1 MTPPRAWRRS
11 STSASRPGPGPS
23 EARGV
28 NELRGKVAVVTG
40 AASGIG
46 YALCERF
53 AAEGMHVVMADVAP
67 DRLEAA
73 TGQVEGGDGAE
84 VLGVPTDVKRWDDV
98 ENLAARAYER
108 FGGVHLL
115 SNNAGVQ
122 RAG

>member
-28 NELRGKVAVVTG
+28 NELAGKVAVVTG

-53 AAEGMHVVMADVAP
+53 AAAGMRVVMADVAP
-67 DRLEAA
+67 ERLEAA
-73 TGQVEGGDGAE
+73 AGQVEAASGAE
-84 VLGVPTDVKRWDDV
+84 VLPVPTDVTRWDDV
-98 ENLAARAYER
+98 ENLAGNAFER
-108 FGGVHLL
+108 FGAAH
-115 SNNAGVQ
+115 
-122 RAG
+122 